1 MNVMPNHLIAAY
13 GTYAQDVALPE
24 VYRNLKSAGF
34 ENEDICMVLSPQHP
48 AASLVRDAVFS
59 AAGDSAPGARMIA
72 WFSKLGAVII
82 PNQGLFIRGQAFFH
96 ALLEQD
102 FPSLSRGSK
111 TLASLGLCE
120 KEAKRLG
127 LQLAD
132 LGMLLYLS
140 CRESAGAEKAIDV
153 LHRTGALEV
162 GRIGGHQAAGASA

>member
-1 MNVMPNHLIAAY
+1 MPNHLFAAY

-24 VYRNLKSAGF
+24 IYSHLKSAGF
-34 ENEDICMVLSPQHP
+34 ENEDICMLLSPRHP
-48 AASLVRDAVFS
+48 AASAIRHTIFQS
-59 AAGDSAPGARMIA
+59 EGDSAPGARMIG

-82 PNQGLFIRGQAFFH
+82 PNQSLFIRSQTFFH

-102 FPSLSRGSK
+102 FPSLSCGPK
-111 TLASLGLCE
+111 ALAGLGLCE

-140 CRESAGAEKAIDV
+140 CRESAGAEKAIEV
-153 LHRTGALEV
+153 LHSTGALEV
-162 GRIGGHQAAGASA
+162 GSIGERQAVGASA